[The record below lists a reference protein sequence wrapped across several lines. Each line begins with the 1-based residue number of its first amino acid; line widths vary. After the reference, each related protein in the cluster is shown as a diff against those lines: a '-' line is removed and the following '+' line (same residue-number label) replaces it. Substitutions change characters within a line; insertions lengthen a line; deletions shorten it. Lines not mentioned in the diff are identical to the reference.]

1 MAWIE
6 VHQGLREHRKTYA
19 CAEKLKI
26 SRVVMVGTL
35 VSLWLWAL
43 DNAQDGYMTG
53 ISNRTIARICDWPEK
68 KADALISA
76 LVECEWLDKDG
87 DTLRIH
93 DWTDYAGRLMDR
105 REKDKVR
112 KKKTREKQQ
121 MSAGCPQD
129 IHGKSCATVPIPYHT
144 VPNHN
149 ISDSNTDITSAP
161 DAGQSSE
168 IKDGRSFT
176 MFWEDY
182 PNKLDRSDAW
192 EEWKALN
199 PDAETV
205 QAIKDGLDA
214 WKRSS
219 QWLDDGPRFIPSA
232 AKWLHKRRW
241 ESAPPPSTK
250 KEIPKGASGVLGDA
264 EMEAI
269 RMVLGDKK

>member
-43 DNAQDGYMTG
+43 DNVQDGYMTG
-53 ISNRTIARICDWPEK
+53 ISNRTIARIRDWPEK

-112 KKKTREKQQ
+112 KKKSREN
-121 MSAGCPQD
+121 SRCPKD
-129 IHGKSCATVPIPYHT
+129 VRRTSTENPVLPYLYRTIPYLT
-144 VPNHN
+144 
-149 ISDSNTDITSAP
+149 II
-161 DAGQSSE
+161 
-168 IKDGRSFT
+168 
-176 MFWEDY
+176 
-182 PNKLDRSDAW
+182 
-192 EEWKALN
+192 
-199 PDAETV
+199 
-205 QAIKDGLDA
+205 
-214 WKRSS
+214 
-219 QWLDDGPRFIPSA
+219 
-232 AKWLHKRRW
+232 
-241 ESAPPPSTK
+241 
-250 KEIPKGASGVLGDA
+250 
-264 EMEAI
+264 
-269 RMVLGDKK
+269 